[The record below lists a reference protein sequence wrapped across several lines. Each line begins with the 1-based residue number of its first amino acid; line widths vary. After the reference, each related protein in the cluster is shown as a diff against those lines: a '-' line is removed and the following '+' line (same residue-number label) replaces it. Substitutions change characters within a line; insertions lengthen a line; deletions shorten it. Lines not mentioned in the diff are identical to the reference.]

1 MRKGFTVFLL
11 VALLGFGTNFAQ
23 TVSVGDTLIIDGG
36 LGTLNEAIIGDV
48 DGSGNRIHSV
58 YKLKLGTQYLVT
70 ATINIAESVELVA
83 PTPGNTKE
91 TRPPIVRGGLDESG
105 TFIDLMLNVN
115 AETWK
120 AKNIWFS
127 GINPSGDGGSWR
139 HIDFNKDYGRFEWE
153 NCIFETP
160 VSGWDFIRGLGNH
173 EDWIFTDCKF
183 RNVQRSGSTWSGQL
197 LNITLCD
204 TLKFVNCT
212 IYNLGWL
219 NNESGTYGNFYTEYD
234 HCTFV
239 NTSVHQF
246 IMNQPIIAKVTN
258 NLLIN
263 CHGWADGPVEISAHP
278 DQEPHGIIHQFFM
291 PDISQVD
298 SMWNIR
304 ADGPKYDPDG
314 DGTLTESE
322 RAYALKNNNWFYTQ
336 PITDYWAAFDS
347 LTPNPWMCNATKEF
361 FVNNLVEKQ
370 FEIIGVLG
378 NPDTTWTYAPH
389 PLYVEESTYNENPDF
404 TNLANDDEFAANLAK
419 MRETETAEGLPYYY
433 NGEGVDPADPN
444 SNLIFPWPLPEDFT
458 YSNATLL
465 AASQGGFP
473 LGDLNWY
480 LDKKAEWEDWVTT
493 DIEDSKTGTLPTAFS
508 LNQNYPNPF
517 NPVTSI
523 SYTLTKNSHVELKVF
538 NVLGAEVATLVNGQ
552 KIAGKYDVKFNA
564 SKLSSGVYFYQLT
577 SADQTITRKMM
588 LLK

>member
-197 LNITLCD
+197 LNTTLCD
-204 TLKFVNCT
+204 TLKFTNCT

-552 KIAGKYDVKFNA
+552 KIAGKYDVKFDA
-564 SKLSSGVYFYQLT
+564 AKLSSGVYFYQLT